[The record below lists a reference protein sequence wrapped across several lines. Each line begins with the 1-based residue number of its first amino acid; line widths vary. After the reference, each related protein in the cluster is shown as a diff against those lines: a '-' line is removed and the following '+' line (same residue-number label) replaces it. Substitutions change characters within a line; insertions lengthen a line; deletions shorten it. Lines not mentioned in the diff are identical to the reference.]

1 MKRLYGINEIT
12 SFDSVAYEKTIR
24 EINDDYPGD
33 IQFVVCDTTQY
44 KKYGELDF
52 GEYSHALRQPIQ
64 ILYFQKDTL
73 LSYHAN
79 CFAKGGL
86 TNIDWNVNN
95 RFEHFIPKS
104 AIKMDDIAIP
114 ITSLSAIFNL
124 EPDESKIN
132 VFIFWTNYLGKISE
146 STIQLVKNNIRD
158 ANKIDETSITVINTD
173 LYFITAFERKNKR
186 DTIRSKAL

>member
-1 MKRLYGINEIT
+1 
-12 SFDSVAYEKTIR
+12 
-24 EINDDYPGD
+24 
-33 IQFVVCDTTQY
+33 
-44 KKYGELDF
+44 
-52 GEYSHALRQPIQ
+52 
-64 ILYFQKDTL
+64 
-73 LSYHAN
+73 
-79 CFAKGGL
+79 
-86 TNIDWNVNN
+86 
-95 RFEHFIPKS
+95 
-104 AIKMDDIAIP
+104 MDDIAIP